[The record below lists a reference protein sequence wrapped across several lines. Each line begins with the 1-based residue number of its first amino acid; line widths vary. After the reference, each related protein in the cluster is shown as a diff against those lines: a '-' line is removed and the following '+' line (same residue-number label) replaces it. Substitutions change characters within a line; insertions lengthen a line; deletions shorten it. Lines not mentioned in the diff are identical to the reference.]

1 MNILVTGSAGRV
13 GRRLV
18 GELLA
23 AEHAVTSVDL
33 RDPGVTRP
41 SLTHHSG
48 SIADPEFVERVVNN
62 VDAVVHLSALMS
74 WKDEDAERM
83 FEANVNGTERLL
95 ESVSRR
101 PLRRFVLASSGEVY
115 PENNPVKLPIDED
128 HRTAPTS
135 FYGFTKHLAEESVR
149 FFMRRDKLKGVILRF
164 SHTQDA
170 PELFDPESW
179 FSGPRFFL
187 SRKLQ
192 TARERGQHEVAEALA
207 RYDDGEEKLVI
218 SRGRDGTPFRMHIT
232 ETADI
237 VQGVVRALERE
248 EAVGE
253 TFNIGS
259 DDPISFDEVV
269 PRMSEYLG
277 IPTADI
283 RLPVDAPNYRTS
295 NQKAK
300 RLLGFQPRWDFARMM
315 KEGAEFRHTRGE

>member
-18 GELLA
+18 GDLLA
-23 AEHAVTSVDL
+23 ADHEVTSVDL
-33 RDPGVTRP
+33 KDPGVTHP
-41 SLTHHSG
+41 HLTHHSG
-48 SIADPEFVERVVNN
+48 SIADPNFVERVVDN

-101 PLRRFVLASSGEVY
+101 PVRRFVLASSGEVY

-128 HRTAPTS
+128 HPTAPTS

-149 FFMRRDKLKGVILRF
+149 FFIRRYQLKGVILRF

-192 TARERGQHEVAEALA
+192 TAQERGQHDVAEALT

-237 VQGVVRALERE
+237 VQGVVRALDRE

-259 DDPISFDEVV
+259 DEPISFDEVV

-277 IPTADI
+277 IPTADV
-283 RLPVDAPNYRTS
+283 RLPVDAPSYRTS

-300 RLLGFQPRWDFARMM
+300 RLLGFQPQWDFERMM
-315 KEGAEFRHTRGE
+315 KEGAEFRHTTGR